1 MYSILLLIVCLAGA
15 AWANPH
21 PTWGESK
28 LMQAMRSTSELQ
40 LNNPSRSV
48 ECFQYY
54 SEVFDQL
61 LKKYEAEYAAC
72 QNSSTLETAQ
82 LNAQYSQVVNSLNVS
97 SINTCYQLI
106 DCATQADNL
115 QILSCYS
122 DVAGDNVRAMYNI
135 SSTASENYGDLEQF
149 IQQIQFIENQ
159 CTNSSKR
166 RYELDTDQAYI
177 SLQQCL
183 MGTDPVPTLA
193 PSTSTSTSLS
203 TANDTPTST
212 SPSAD
217 LSTTTQVISSSTSVV
232 TPRPQTRSTS
242 TIASSSTERD
252 TTTELTTI
260 QPSNSS
266 TQSDTPRT
274 YKTSTQTPIESSTA
288 PSTVSRRTPRPIATT
303 TTSFVTTNSA
313 TSTTS
318 NSFSSELKKL
328 LHSLRH

>member
-1 MYSILLLIVCLAGA
+1 KYTKMYSILLPIVCLAGA

-61 LKKYEAEYAAC
+61 LKKYEADYAAC
-72 QNSSTLETAQ
+72 QNNSKLETAQ
-82 LNAQYSQVVNSLNVS
+82 LNAQYSQVVSSLNVS
-97 SINTCYQLI
+97 SINTCSQLI

-122 DVAGDNVRAMYNI
+122 DVVSKTMYNI
-135 SSTASENYGDLEQF
+135 SSTASENYGDLEQL

-183 MGTDPVPTLA
+183 MGTDPVPTFA

-217 LSTTTQVISSSTSVV
+217 LSTTSQVISSST
-232 TPRPQTRSTS
+232 
-242 TIASSSTERD
+242 
-252 TTTELTTI
+252 
-260 QPSNSS
+260 
-266 TQSDTPRT
+266 
-274 YKTSTQTPIESSTA
+274 
-288 PSTVSRRTPRPIATT
+288 
-303 TTSFVTTNSA
+303 
-313 TSTTS
+313 
-318 NSFSSELKKL
+318 
-328 LHSLRH
+328 